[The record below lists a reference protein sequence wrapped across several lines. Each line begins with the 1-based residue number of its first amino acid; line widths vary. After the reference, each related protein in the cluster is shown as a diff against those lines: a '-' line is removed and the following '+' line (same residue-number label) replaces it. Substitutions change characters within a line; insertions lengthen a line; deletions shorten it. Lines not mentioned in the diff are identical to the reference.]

1 MEEETNR
8 YFFIPEAVEINVK
21 DLPEDKNELILEREL
36 HYNEPEKGFRTLKFT
51 GSAYIPKDDYD
62 KAINNSKP
70 LRLMDLINVNVT
82 EDSCTYDS
90 ESLEE
95 AQSKH
100 ASIIQWSPIEGSVK
114 ATVVMPDN
122 TKVNGFIEPDSK
134 DVRVDDM
141 VQLERFGFARVDNIT
156 KEGITFYYTH
166 N

>member
-1 MEEETNR
+1 
-8 YFFIPEAVEINVK
+8 
-21 DLPEDKNELILEREL
+21 
-36 HYNEPEKGFRTLKFT
+36 
-51 GSAYIPKDDYD
+51 
-62 KAINNSKP
+62 
-70 LRLMDLINVNVT
+70 MDLINVNVT

>member
-1 MEEETNR
+1 MEKETNR
-8 YFFIPEAVEINVK
+8 YFFIPEAVKINVEN
-21 DLPEDKNELILEREL
+21 LPEDKKELTVEREL

-51 GSAYIPKDDYD
+51 GSAYIPKDDFD
-62 KAINNSKP
+62 KAINDNKP
-70 LRLMDLINVNVT
+70 LRLMDLLNVNVT

-90 ESLEE
+90 ESLED

-100 ASIIQWSPIEGSVK
+100 ASIIQWAPTEGSVK
-114 ATVVMPDN
+114 ATVIMPDN
-122 TKVNGFIEPDSK
+122 SKVDGFIEPASK

-156 KEGITFYYTH
+156 KDGIVFYYTH